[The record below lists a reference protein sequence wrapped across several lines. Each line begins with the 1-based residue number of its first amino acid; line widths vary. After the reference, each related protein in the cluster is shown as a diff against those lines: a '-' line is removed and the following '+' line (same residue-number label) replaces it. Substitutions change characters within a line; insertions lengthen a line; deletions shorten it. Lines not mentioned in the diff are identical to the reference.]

1 MSFYIQKIGVFDTD
15 SYQCS
20 QMLHYLVNGGHAG
33 KYWLREGH
41 SQICKNSSHY
51 LRDW

>member
-1 MSFYIQKIGVFDTD
+1 MSYYIEKIGVFNTD

-20 QMLHYLVNGGHAG
+20 QKVALFVKWGHAG